1 MEDLSVGRAHHT
13 QHTLDVKEKEL
24 WLWHR
29 RLGHP
34 SFTYMKHLF
43 PDLFSQL
50 KNFDFQCETCI
61 LAKSHRASFPLY
73 LNKKD
78 TPFALIHLDV
88 WGPSPIT
95 TVNGFKWF
103 VLFVDDCT
111 RMTWLYLLKHKD
123 EVLGVFKSFHAMV
136 QTQFSAKVQVLRSNN
151 GGELKTMLIFFV
163 KIIFIY
169 VIEI

>member
-1 MEDLSVGRAHHT
+1 MDDLSLGKAHHMGYS
-13 QHTLDVKEKEL
+13 VNINEKEI

-43 PDLFSQL
+43 PDLFSQV
-50 KNFDFQCETCI
+50 KNFDDKCKTCI
-61 LAKSHRASFPLY
+61 IAKSHRVSYPLR

-78 TPFALIHLDV
+78 SPFTLIHSNV

-95 TVNGFKWF
+95 TVSGFRWF

-111 RMTWLYLLKHKD
+111 RMT
-123 EVLGVFKSFHAMV
+123 
-136 QTQFSAKVQVLRSNN
+136 
-151 GGELKTMLIFFV
+151 
-163 KIIFIY
+163 
-169 VIEI
+169 